1 MTSNRSVAQLLP
13 VGRFALIE
21 NKLTHDLVAVQIIS
35 QSTDPASGPVQDGPI
50 WGYRFVPNQPPR
62 PITSEEAVEFLTT
75 PGPSL
80 PDEFLWLHFSLSNV
94 ASEPWL
100 RRYLTLPDTFY
111 ESLHSAVDSTHLE
124 QDADSLVA
132 RIHDV
137 LFDFTFDAPVATTS
151 LCIKSRVLVSAHVR
165 PWRSI
170 EQLRAA
176 VQTGQ
181 AFRSPIEVLSRLLRD
196 QAGVLV
202 DIVRKS
208 TKQVN
213 PMEERLLAKRISVSR
228 SELGSLRRVLVR
240 LQRLLAPE
248 PAAFFR
254 LLSRPPEWIT
264 EDELQNLQQAAEKFS
279 TAISDTTALVE
290 RVKQL
295 QEELAALVNEQ
306 TNRTLFLLTVVTVL
320 ALPINL
326 VAGLFGM
333 NVGGIPLAQHRYGF
347 FLVLGPLLVLTA
359 LLGYWGLVKRRH

>member
-1 MTSNRSVAQLLP
+1 
-13 VGRFALIE
+13 
-21 NKLTHDLVAVQIIS
+21 
-35 QSTDPASGPVQDGPI
+35 
-50 WGYRFVPNQPPR
+50 
-62 PITSEEAVEFLTT
+62 
-75 PGPSL
+75 
-80 PDEFLWLHFSLSNV
+80 
-94 ASEPWL
+94 
-100 RRYLTLPDTFY
+100 
-111 ESLHSAVDSTHLE
+111 LE

-151 LCIKSRVLVSAHVR
+151 LCIKPHVLISAHLR

-170 EQLRAA
+170 DQLRAA
-176 VQTGQ
+176 VQAGQ
-181 AFRSPIEVLSRLLRD
+181 VFRSPIELLSRLLRD
-196 QAGVLV
+196 QASVLV

-208 TKQVN
+208 TKRVD
-213 PMEERLLAKRISVSR
+213 PLEHRLLAKRVSVSR
-228 SELGSLRRVLVR
+228 SELGSLRRMLVR

-254 LLSRPPEWIT
+254 LLSRPPDWIK
-264 EDELQNLQQAAEKFS
+264 EEELQNLHQAAEKFS
-279 TAISDTTALVE
+279 TAISDTAALVE

-306 TNRTLFLLTVVTVL
+306 TNRTLFVLTIVTVL

-347 FLVLGPLLVLTA
+347 FLVVGPLLVLTV
-359 LLGYWGLVKRRH
+359 LLAYWGLGRRRD